1 MSQRFRI
8 RADVDD
14 LLQTVQPGPFSEKQP
29 QWLTL
34 QLCLVTVGV
43 TEWIECSRLSH
54 LFYTN
59 DRRKLTPGSVLG
71 PLRGRNGKTRQDKM
85 MVMMMMMIML
95 MMMVMMM
102 MMMMVMMIMMVMMM
116 MMIVVM
122 MMVMMMIMLML
133 VMIMLM
139 MMMVMM
145 IMVMVMMMMMMV
157 MVIMMMVI
165 LIIIII
171 NPSGFHRTLL

>member
-14 LLQTVQPGPFSEKQP
+14 LWQTVQPGPFSEKQA

-43 TEWIECSRLSH
+43 TEWIECSRLNH

-71 PLRGRNGKTRQDKM
+71 PLRGRKGKGRM
-85 MVMMMMMIML
+85 MMMMMMMMMMIMI
-95 MMMVMMM
+95 MMMMTMMMMIMMTMMMMIMMTMMMMIMMM
-102 MMMMVMMIMMVMMM
+102 MMAWLGSSTSTI
-116 MMIVVM
+116 
-122 MMVMMMIMLML
+122 
-133 VMIMLM
+133 
-139 MMMVMM
+139 
-145 IMVMVMMMMMMV
+145 
-157 MVIMMMVI
+157 
-165 LIIIII
+165 
-171 NPSGFHRTLL
+171 SAKWTR